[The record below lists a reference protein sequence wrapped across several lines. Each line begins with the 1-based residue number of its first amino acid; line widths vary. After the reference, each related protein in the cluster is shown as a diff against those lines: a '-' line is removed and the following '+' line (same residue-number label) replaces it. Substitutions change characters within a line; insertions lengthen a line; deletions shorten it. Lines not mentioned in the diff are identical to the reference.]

1 VHTVFWFENLKERDH
16 SDDLRVEGK
25 IILKCILGKQDR
37 KLTGCI
43 RLRMGISGGLLWTR
57 LRTFGFHKMR
67 GIS

>member
-43 RLRMGISGGLLWTR
+43 RLRMGISGGLL
-57 LRTFGFHKMR
+57 
-67 GIS
+67 